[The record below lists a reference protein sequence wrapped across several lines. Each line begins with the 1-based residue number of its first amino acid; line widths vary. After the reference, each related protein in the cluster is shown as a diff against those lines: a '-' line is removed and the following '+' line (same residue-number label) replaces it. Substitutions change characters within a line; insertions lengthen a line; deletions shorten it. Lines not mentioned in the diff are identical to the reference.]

1 MSSSSSPRS
10 SSFPE
15 RSDSDNDQV
24 SERLGLHR
32 QLLSKLAHSDALT
45 GRDIDSAYAQVT
57 ELMTT
62 LLRVERGSVW
72 RFDPLGTKLECVDL
86 FEWSQRRHSSG
97 VVITSKEV
105 PAYFQ
110 ALAQNRCIAAHDAA
124 IDPATSEFTR
134 TYLEPL
140 GIGAMLDAPIWVG
153 GRMVGVV
160 CSEHVGGPRR
170 WQFEEELIA
179 GTLADFVARVIEAS
193 DRLRAE
199 RTLGQYREHVDELTR
214 VEHALR
220 RSGENLRIV
229 LGAAPVAL
237 VLTRLRDQ
245 HVVLANERCAALFEV
260 PLSEVIGQRTRD
272 YYENPE
278 ERDVI
283 INKLVQ
289 DGQLDSVLVR
299 LKKRSGAV
307 FWAELSA
314 RIVELDGQRCSLVG
328 IFDVTAQK
336 NLEEQL
342 RELAT
347 RDSLTG
353 AANRRHFVELA
364 QRERERSLRSGT
376 PLSMCMFDA
385 DHFKNVNDQY
395 GHVAGDHVLAAIAQA
410 AGSVLRISDVLGRLG
425 GEEFGILLPDTNLA
439 GAVTLAERVREAVA
453 AVELSTSD
461 MPPDSSVHHMVDT
474 GAKAPAADQANT
486 ATQSIS
492 ATISIGVA
500 ELRGDEPFESLLRR
514 ADRALYAAK
523 DLGRNRV
530 QA

>member
-1 MSSSSSPRS
+1 MSSSPSSGSLDSAARLGADG
-10 SSFPE
+10 E
-15 RSDSDNDQV
+15 RV
-24 SERLGLHR
+24 SERLALHR
-32 QLLSKLAHSDALT
+32 QLLSKLAHSQALT
-45 GRDIDSAYAQVT
+45 GQDIESGYAQVT

-72 RFDPLGTKLECVDL
+72 RFDAAGTQLQCVDL
-86 FEWSQRRHSSG
+86 FEWTERRHSSG
-97 VVITSKEV
+97 AIITAEAV

-124 IDPATSEFTR
+124 TDAATAEFTES
-134 TYLEPL
+134 YLVPF

-160 CSEHVGGPRR
+160 CHEHVGGPRR
-170 WQFEEELIA
+170 WQFDEELLA
-179 GTLADFVARVIEAS
+179 GTMADFVARVIEAS

-214 VEHALR
+214 VEQALR

-260 PLSEVIGQRTRD
+260 PLDEVVGQVTRE
-272 YYENPE
+272 YYANPE
-278 ERDVI
+278 ERDKIV
-283 INKLVQ
+283 NVLVER
-289 DGQLDSVLVR
+289 GQVDAVLVR
-299 LKKRSGAV
+299 LKKRSGTQ
-307 FWAELSA
+307 FWAEMSA

-336 NLEEQL
+336 DLEQQL
-342 RELAT
+342 RTLAT

-364 QRERERSLRSGT
+364 QRERERSQRSGA
-376 PLSMCMFDA
+376 PLALCLFDA
-385 DHFKNVNDQY
+385 DHFKKINDQY
-395 GHVAGDHVLAAIAQA
+395 GHVAGDHVLSALAQA
-410 AGSVLRISDVLGRLG
+410 ARGALRVSDELGRLG
-425 GEEFGILLPDTNLA
+425 GEEFGILLPDTDLT
-439 GAVTLAERVREAVA
+439 GAMVVAERVRAAVA
-453 AVELSTSD
+453 KTTVQSGQVRELD
-461 MPPDSSVHHMVDT
+461 GLGPIGV
-474 GAKAPAADQANT
+474 
-486 ATQSIS
+486 
-492 ATISIGVA
+492 TISIGVA
-500 ELRGDEPFESLLRR
+500 QHRGDEPIESLLKR

-523 DLGRNRV
+523 DRGRDRG

>member
-1 MSSSSSPRS
+1 MSSPQSSGSSSAGVRLGADG
-10 SSFPE
+10 E
-15 RSDSDNDQV
+15 RV

-32 QLLSKLAHSDALT
+32 QLLSKLAHSQALT
-45 GRDIDSAYAQVT
+45 GQDIDAGYQQVT

-72 RFDPLGTKLECVDL
+72 RFDASGTQLECVDL
-86 FEWSQRRHSSG
+86 FEWTSRRHTQG
-97 VVITSKEV
+97 AIITAEAV

-124 IDPATSEFTR
+124 MDPATGEFTES
-134 TYLEPL
+134 YLVPQ

-160 CSEHVGGPRR
+160 CHEHVGGPRR
-170 WQFEEELIA
+170 WGFEEELLA
-179 GTLADFVARVIEAS
+179 GTMADFVARVIEAS

-214 VEHALR
+214 VEQALR

-260 PLSEVIGQRTRD
+260 PLDEVVGQRTRD
-272 YYENPE
+272 YYVTPE
-278 ERDVI
+278 ERDQIIGTVI
-283 INKLVQ
+283 EK
-289 DGQLDSVLVR
+289 GQIDSVLVR
-299 LKKRSGAV
+299 LKKRSGKQ
-307 FWAELSA
+307 FWAEMSA

-336 NLEEQL
+336 DLEEQL
-342 RELAT
+342 RALAT
-347 RDSLTG
+347 CDSLTG
-353 AANRRHFVELA
+353 AANRRHFVEQA

-376 PLSMCMFDA
+376 PLSLCLFDA
-385 DHFKNVNDQY
+385 DHFKSINDQY
-395 GHVAGDHVLAAIAQA
+395 GHVAGDHVLSAMAQA
-410 AGSVLRISDVLGRLG
+410 ATAALRTTDLLGRLG
-425 GEEFGILLPDTNLA
+425 GEEFAMLLPDTDLA
-439 GAVTLAERVREAVA
+439 GAMVVAERVRAGVA
-453 AVELSTSD
+453 ASEVQSAEVREG
-461 MPPDSSVHHMVDT
+461 SS
-474 GAKAPAADQANT
+474 PT
-486 ATQSIS
+486 AIRV
-492 ATISIGVA
+492 TISIGVA
-500 ELRGDEPFESLLRR
+500 ELRGDEPFESMLKR

-523 DLGRNRV
+523 DLGRDRV